1 MSKIIKIYRY
11 FRVYD
16 FSVTFSMVF
25 SSDQQNVMPALT
37 ETMEKPSISEVCCIT
52 SPALSENCLPHAKR
66 QLIPT
71 LQIVLLERICQFSNH
86 ICSIFKSVNSG
97 SLP

>member
-52 SPALSENCLPHAKR
+52 SLALSENCLRHAKK
-66 QLIPT
+66 QLTPT

-97 SLP
+97 SSP